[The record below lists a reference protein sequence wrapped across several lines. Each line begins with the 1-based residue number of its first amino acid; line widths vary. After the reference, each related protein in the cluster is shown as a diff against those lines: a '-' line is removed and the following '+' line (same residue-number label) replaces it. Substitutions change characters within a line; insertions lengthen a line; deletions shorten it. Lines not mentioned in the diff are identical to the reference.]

1 MKAMIDKVVEVQLL
15 QFKKRKKKKSVM
27 QQLAFQRFVNKC
39 AFTIISFLPDIMP
52 RVMFTELWYIYH
64 IIVVLL

>member
-15 QFKKRKKKKSVM
+15 QFKKKKKKSVM